1 MTEIKLKYG
10 AVMKQLES
18 VSSALEAVSIGNEG
32 SNGKNKLDY
41 TSKYHSREAK
51 LVSMI
56 SEYKQAVHKNIADV
70 KDNVDSLKEQD
81 EAIAVK

>member
-1 MTEIKLKYG
+1 MAEIKLKYG
-10 AVMKQLES
+10 DVMKQLES
-18 VSSALEAVSIGNEG
+18 VSIALEAVSIGNVG

-41 TSKYHSREAK
+41 TSKYQSREAK

>member
-18 VSSALEAVSIGNEG
+18 VSSALEAVSIGNAG
-32 SNGKNKLDY
+32 STGKNKLDY

-81 EAIAVK
+81 EAITVK

>member
-1 MTEIKLKYG
+1 MAEIKLKYG
-10 AVMKQLES
+10 AVIKQLEA
-18 VSSALEAVSIGNEG
+18 VSRALEAVSIAGPG

-41 TSKYHSREAK
+41 TSKFQSREAK
-51 LVSMI
+51 LHSMI
-56 SEYKQAVHKNIADV
+56 GEYKQAVHKNIADV

>member
-1 MTEIKLKYG
+1 
-10 AVMKQLES
+10 
-18 VSSALEAVSIGNEG
+18 
-32 SNGKNKLDY
+32 
-41 TSKYHSREAK
+41 
-51 LVSMI
+51 MI

>member
-1 MTEIKLKYG
+1 MAEIKLKYG

-18 VSSALEAVSIGNEG
+18 VSSALEAVSIGNVG

-41 TSKYHSREAK
+41 TSKYQSREAK